1 MNKRKLIIT
10 TLLFSSLM
18 SINAAAQTDVHVLDV
33 GQGLS
38 VLIESNGHYMLYD
51 GGDSDKSSYVIS
63 YLHQEGVTALDYVV
77 ASHYDSDHL
86 NGVVGALN
94 TFPVSTVWG
103 PDYET
108 GTRVFE
114 SFRSVIAA
122 KGLSCTQPDVGSQI
136 QLGDAVIQVL
146 APSGSDY
153 SDANNYSIAIRVQ
166 DGSTSFLITGDAEAE
181 SEAQMTASGLN
192 LDSDVYVMG
201 HHGSGTSTSWDLLQ
215 AAVPE
220 FAVLS
225 CGAGNSYGHPHIES
239 MEKLEVM
246 EIPLFRTDKQGTIV
260 ASSDG
265 SSITWNVEPCNDY
278 SPGDPNDKPAKPAS
292 YIDFSLDSSL
302 NPSSEASS
310 SGQEATDVVYWT
322 PGGKS
327 YHNSQECST
336 LSRSKTILSGS
347 LNDALNAGKDDPCN
361 VCVR

>member
-1 MNKRKLIIT
+1 MNKRKLIAA
-10 TLLFSSLM
+10 TLLFSSLI
-18 SINAAAQTDVHVLDV
+18 SIKAAAQTDVHVLDV

-136 QLGDAVIQVL
+136 QLGDAMIQVL

-181 SEAQMTASGLN
+181 SEAQMT
-192 LDSDVYVMG
+192 
-201 HHGSGTSTSWDLLQ
+201 TSWDLLQ

-220 FAVLS
+220 FAILS

-292 YIDFSLDSSL
+292 YIDFSLDSSFD
-302 NPSSEASS
+302 PSSEASS
-310 SGQEATDVVYWT
+310 SGQEAADVVYWT

>member
-38 VLIESNGHYMLYD
+38 VLIESSGHYMLYD

-122 KGLSCTQPDVGSQI
+122 KGLSWLRLQRCQ
-136 QLGDAVIQVL
+136 QLFHRN
-146 APSGSDY
+146 PCSGRQHQFFDH
-153 SDANNYSIAIRVQ
+153 RRR
-166 DGSTSFLITGDAEAE
+166 
-181 SEAQMTASGLN
+181 
-192 LDSDVYVMG
+192 
-201 HHGSGTSTSWDLLQ
+201 GSG
-215 AAVPE
+215 
-220 FAVLS
+220 
-225 CGAGNSYGHPHIES
+225 
-239 MEKLEVM
+239 K
-246 EIPLFRTDKQGTIV
+246 
-260 ASSDG
+260 
-265 SSITWNVEPCNDY
+265 
-278 SPGDPNDKPAKPAS
+278 
-292 YIDFSLDSSL
+292 
-302 NPSSEASS
+302 
-310 SGQEATDVVYWT
+310 
-322 PGGKS
+322 
-327 YHNSQECST
+327 
-336 LSRSKTILSGS
+336 
-347 LNDALNAGKDDPCN
+347 
-361 VCVR
+361 